1 MSKRVLVCLVG
12 LPASGKSTLCSAV
25 KKQQTVY
32 GIEHICYDKHITT
45 VDHASN
51 PSAWNKARQN
61 LNQKIAN
68 MVSTSDENTH
78 KNIVFLLDDNFYY
91 RGMRKEIFHIA
102 QRHSCVF
109 GQIVFRVS
117 KELAISS
124 NKGRENTI
132 VTEETIQKMSSL
144 IEYPSEGWEKH
155 VLHLPELEVFTE
167 STLSARIDKV
177 MRFMDYLCEQA
188 VEKDPAE
195 ELQRKDADREKS
207 LNDNVQQLELVLR
220 KIISQKIK
228 DDRKAGSKIP
238 YSVYSE
244 AKSLFLE
251 EVKTEFDQFFH
262 QPFSNES
269 VSLRFSTLFDQ
280 ALVNHTKLNG

>member
-1 MSKRVLVCLVG
+1 MSKRILVCLVG

-25 KKQQTVY
+25 KKQQTIY
-32 GIEHICYDKHITT
+32 SIEHICYDKHISI

-51 PSAWNKARQN
+51 PAAWNKARQT

-68 MVSTSDENTH
+68 MVSTSAENSH
-78 KNIVFLLDDNFYY
+78 KNTVFLLDDNFYY

-132 VTEETIQKMSSL
+132 VTEETIQKMSNL
-144 IEYPSEGWEKH
+144 LEYPSEAWEKH

-167 STLSARIDKV
+167 PTLSARIDKV
-177 MRFMDYLCEQA
+177 ISFMGYLCEQN
-188 VEKDPAE
+188 VEEDPAE
-195 ELQRKDADREKS
+195 ELRRKDADREKS
-207 LNDNVQQLELVLR
+207 LNDKVQQLELILR

-228 DDRKAGSKIP
+228 DDRRAGSKVP

-251 EVKTEFDQFFH
+251 EIKTESDCFLKQLN
-262 QPFSNES
+262 SNES
-269 VSLRFSTLFDQ
+269 VSLRFSSFFDQ
-280 ALVNHTKLNG
+280 ALANHTKSDG